1 MWERHKCTAM
11 AKLIEPQLFKNKFN
25 LYEQPLRYI
34 SSDKKENMELYN
46 SCKKKK
52 VGKEYKFLLLD
63 IQNICSK
70 VHKKLIHQLTPRRD
84 IMWLRKRSEKISKD
98 SCTSLYLLH
107 FEPSES
113 IFSINKIVYSYHF
126 LEAYYNSMS
135 TDKHIQWYGWVI
147 YLHSTTLNNS
157 VM

>member
-1 MWERHKCTAM
+1 
-11 AKLIEPQLFKNKFN
+11 
-25 LYEQPLRYI
+25 
-34 SSDKKENMELYN
+34 MELYN
-46 SCKKKK
+46 SCKKK

-98 SCTSLYLLH
+98 ICTSLYLLH

-126 LEAYYNSMS
+126 LEAYYNSICLLINIYNDMDGWFAYILLLS
-135 TDKHIQWYGWVI
+135 TILWCRYYYSHFTGEEICPRS
-147 YLHSTTLNNS
+147 HNS
-157 VM
+157 ITEI